1 MTAWTDTVKKTFK
14 QGRLSNP
21 SYQFKNA
28 LVDAKQFY
36 KKGES
41 VAVNTV
47 KKTSKAAIKVKKN
60 VTSRLR
66 KSMKGKKG
74 KKGKRVTFKKRN
86 KRNRK

>member
-1 MTAWTDTVKKTFK
+1 MTAWTDAVKKTFK

-28 LVDAKQFY
+28 LVDAKKIY

-41 VAVNTV
+41 VAIDTV

-74 KKGKRVTFKKRN
+74 KKGKGVTFKRRGK
-86 KRNRK
+86 KTRK